1 MNKMLERLCDHLYSM
16 NYRFEAKAQELLP
29 KKCWDAQ
36 SLATFASAMVS
47 KEDVKDL
54 WDYLTVK
61 DGHLVRGYASGKS
74 LGKYNLDKS

>member
-1 MNKMLERLCDHLYSM
+1 MLSAYRVWQRLH
-16 NYRFEAKAQELLP
+16 QG
-29 KKCWDAQ
+29 
-36 SLATFASAMVS
+36 AMVS

-74 LGKYNLDKS
+74 LEKYNLDKS